1 MKIIEI
7 RDLKKDYNNGFV
19 STTALGG
26 LSFDIEEG
34 EFVAIIGSS
43 GCGKSTL
50 MHTLGLLDRPT
61 SGSYHFEGR
70 DALAMSDDELAR
82 IRNKKMGFVFQSFNL
97 LPRTSIFNNV
107 KLPLVY
113 SGLLD
118 EKEKEMVRIALDSV
132 GLGNKMNNF
141 SNQLSG
147 GEQQRVAIARALVN
161 HPAIIFAD
169 EPTGNLDSVSGQN
182 VLELLQKLNDEGHT
196 IILVT
201 HEKYTSEMAQRII
214 QMKDGK
220 IISDEKVVDRRLAKN
235 GLIK

>member
-1 MKIIEI
+1 MNIIEVK
-7 RDLKKDYNNGFV
+7 DLRKVYSNGYV
-19 STTALGG
+19 STVALDGV
-26 LSFDIEEG
+26 SFDVKEG
-34 EFVAIIGSS
+34 EFLAIVGSS

-50 MHTLGLLDRPT
+50 MHILGLLDRPT
-61 SGSYHFEGR
+61 SGFYNFGGKNVFE
-70 DALAMSDDELAR
+70 MSDDEAAR
-82 IRNKKMGFVFQSFNL
+82 VRNKKMGFVFQSFNL

-113 SGLLD
+113 GGLSD
-118 EKEKEMVRIALDSV
+118 EKEKEMVLSALESV
-132 GLGNKMNNF
+132 GLKDKANNF

-147 GEQQRVAIARALVN
+147 GEQQRAAIARALVN

-169 EPTGNLDSVSGQN
+169 EPTGNLDSLSGQN
-182 VLELLQKLNDEGHT
+182 VLELLQDLNDDGHT

-214 QMKDGK
+214 EMKDGK
-220 IISDEKVVDRRLAKN
+220 IVLDEKVENRKLAKN

>member
-1 MKIIEI
+1 MKIIEV
-7 RDLKKDYNNGFV
+7 RDLKKEYNNGFV
-19 STTALGG
+19 STAALNGI
-26 LSFDIEEG
+26 SFDIEEG

-61 SGSYHFEGR
+61 SGSYLFGGK
-70 DALAMSDDELAR
+70 DVFTMSDDELAR

-113 SGLLD
+113 SGLSD
-118 EKEKEMVRIALDSV
+118 EKEKEMVKIALESV
-132 GLGNKMNNF
+132 GLGNKMNSF

-220 IISDEKVVDRRLAKN
+220 IISDQKVIDRRLAKN

>member
-26 LSFDIEEG
+26 ISFDIEEG

>member
-26 LSFDIEEG
+26 ISFDIEEG

-132 GLGNKMNNF
+132 GLANKMNNF

>member
-26 LSFDIEEG
+26 ISFDIEEG

-61 SGSYHFEGR
+61 SGSYHFEGK

-132 GLGNKMNNF
+132 GLANKMNNF

>member
-26 LSFDIEEG
+26 ISFDIEEG

-61 SGSYHFEGR
+61 SGSYHFEGK

>member
-1 MKIIEI
+1 MNIIEV

-19 STTALGG
+19 STAALGG
-26 LSFDIEEG
+26 VSFDIKEG

-50 MHTLGLLDRPT
+50 MHILGLLDRPT
-61 SGSYHFEGR
+61 SGSYSFEGKN
-70 DALAMSDDELAR
+70 AFTMSDDELAR
-82 IRNKKMGFVFQSFNL
+82 IRNKNMGFVFQSFNL

-113 SGLLD
+113 SGLAD
-118 EKEKEMVRIALDSV
+118 EKEKEMVEAALEGV
-132 GLGNKMNNF
+132 GLGGKTDHF
-141 SNQLSG
+141 PNQLSG

-196 IILVT
+196 IVLVT

-220 IISDEKVVDRRLAKN
+220 VVSDEKVIDRRLAKN

>member
-1 MKIIEI
+1 MIIEV
-7 RDLKKDYNNGFV
+7 RNLKKTYANEFV
-19 STTALGG
+19 STKALDDI
-26 LSFDIEEG
+26 SFDIREG

-50 MHTLGLLDRPT
+50 MHILGLLDRPT
-61 SGSYHFEGR
+61 SGTYNLEGKNVFE
-70 DALAMSDDELAR
+70 MSGDELAR
-82 IRNKKMGFVFQSFNL
+82 VRNKKMGFVFQSFNL
-97 LPRTSIFNNV
+97 LPRMSIFDNV

-113 SGLLD
+113 GGLSD
-118 EKEKEMVRIALDSV
+118 EREKEMVKTALEGV
-132 GLGNKMNNF
+132 GLGGKANNF

-147 GEQQRVAIARALVN
+147 GEQQRAAIARALVN

-182 VLELLQKLNDEGHT
+182 VLEILQKLNDEGHT

-220 IISDEKVVDRRLAKN
+220 IVSDEKVLNRKLAKN